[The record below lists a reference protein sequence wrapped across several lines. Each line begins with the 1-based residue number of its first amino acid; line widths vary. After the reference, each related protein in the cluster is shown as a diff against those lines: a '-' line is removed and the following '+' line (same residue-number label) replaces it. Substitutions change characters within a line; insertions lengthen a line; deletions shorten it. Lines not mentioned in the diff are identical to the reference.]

1 MKIYV
6 EGKANAFLGP
16 KAYIHSPTKVYLRA
30 EALKDVG
37 DGENGSF
44 AYKLECFCTIM
55 KVEQRLKVLSLHLK
69 QYLKRIQ

>member
-6 EGKANAFLGP
+6 EGKANAFSGP
-16 KAYIHSPTKVYLRA
+16 KAYNPSPTKGYLRA
-30 EALKDVG
+30 EALKEVG

-55 KVEQRLKVLSLHLK
+55 KVGQCLNVLSLHLK

>member
-6 EGKANAFLGP
+6 EGKANAFLGS
-16 KAYIHSPTKVYLRA
+16 KAYIHSPAKGYLRA

-55 KVEQRLKVLSLHLK
+55 KVGQRINVLSLQLK
-69 QYLKRIQ
+69 QYLNPIQ